1 MVQLE
6 QAHCSMRMAR
16 EEDTGQQVPGHCG
29 ATRAAQTAY
38 LDFDERHKKKKK
50 MYILGF
56 QLLAAQPN
64 PNQ

>member
-6 QAHCSMRMAR
+6 QAHGSMRMAR

-38 LDFDERHKKKKK
+38 LDFDDRHKKK